1 MKKIVMGMAV
11 ALMTASCSVND
22 NEIVTIPEPVICP
35 TDPIGEFELTRGE
48 QVLVTNSNDFAFNLM
63 REAYDGT
70 KSQILS
76 PISITY
82 ALGMLNNGAKGR
94 TQQQINHAL
103 GFANADEVNGFC
115 KKMLIHAPILDE
127 KTKVMIANTIFMN
140 KDYTLKQDFV
150 QMANDYYLA
159 QPETRDFAD
168 GQTMKVINQW
178 ASDHTEKMIEQV
190 LDEDTFDPTSVS
202 YLLNA
207 IYFKGEWTSKFEKA
221 MTTEETFS
229 NGKRVPMMNQKKTF
243 SYAED
248 ENCQMLRLPYGN
260 KAYEMTILLPRENK
274 TVSDVLQTLT
284 ADRWANLDFAAGG
297 IDVKLP
303 RFESKTNMNLNPL
316 MEKLGMTD
324 AFLEV
329 ADFSGFCNV
338 PVYIGK
344 MLQSTRIK
352 VDEEGSEAAAVTVI
366 DVTVT
371 AVEPEP
377 RLVPFYATRPFLYVI
392 SEQST
397 GAVFFIGQYAGD

>member
-76 PISITY
+76 PISVTY

-103 GFANADEVNGFC
+103 GFASADEVNGFC

-284 ADRWANLDFAAGG
+284 ADRWANLDFAAAG

-366 DVTVT
+366 DVAVT

>member
-150 QMANDYYLA
+150 QKANDYYLA

-366 DVTVT
+366 DVAVT

-377 RLVPFYATRPFLYVI
+377 RLVPFYAIRPFLYVI